1 MPKNHERKTFL
12 ITGGAGF
19 IGSHLSEFLLRHG
32 HRVLIIDDLSTG
44 NIENVS
50 HLLEN
55 KNFHFARASITDD
68 IVLDRL
74 ASESEIIIHLAAA
87 VGVKLIVKHP
97 VHTIETNVIGTHK
110 VLRSAHRYRCRVL
123 LASSSEV
130 YGKGNSVPF
139 KEEDDVV
146 LGSTSKCRW
155 AYAESKMIDESLALA
170 YKQEFGLDVI
180 PFRLF
185 NTVGPK
191 QTGQYG
197 MVIPRF
203 VKQSLNNDPITVY
216 GDGSQKRCFCDIRD
230 VVCAIVGLAESDEAS
245 GKVFNIGSQEEISIM
260 NLAKKIKEKTNSHSE
275 IKIVPYALAYDD
287 GFEDMQYR
295 KPNIERINALI
306 SWKSNYS
313 LDEILNEVIIY
324 ERNKNV
330 KFN

>member
-1 MPKNHERKTFL
+1 MPKTTISRTFL

-19 IGSHLSEFLLRHG
+19 IGSHLSEFLLKQG
-32 HRVLIIDDLSTG
+32 HHVLIIDDLSTG
-44 NIENVS
+44 SITNIS
-50 HLLEN
+50 HLLKD

-74 ASESEIIIHLAAA
+74 ASKSEIIIHLAAV

-139 KEEDDVV
+139 EEEDDVV

-170 YKQEFGLDVI
+170 YHQEFGLDVV

-203 VKQSLNNDPITVY
+203 VKQALNNDSITVY
-216 GDGSQKRCFCDIRD
+216 GDGRQKRCFCDIRD
-230 VVCAIVGLAESDEAS
+230 VIFAIVGLAQNEQAS
-245 GKVFNIGSQEEISIM
+245 GLVFNIGSQ
-260 NLAKKIKEKTNSHSE
+260 
-275 IKIVPYALAYDD
+275 
-287 GFEDMQYR
+287 
-295 KPNIERINALI
+295 
-306 SWKSNYS
+306 
-313 LDEILNEVIIY
+313 
-324 ERNKNV
+324 
-330 KFN
+330 